1 MYDCFLH
8 ELPLFSTLWFN
19 CPNCFEGNQILKVNV
34 LVGSKIWNSIWFRF
48 PEPLSDEKTMT
59 VLLYWPVVFN
69 VVTILPI
76 AASSAEII
84 PRRMT
89 WLSNS
94 SWTALQSRQL
104 ILSYFFTCLKTQNT
118 FLRWRNSQVLFPVGK
133 TAWFFLLKLVSCEKR
148 AVCPKLIIK
157 PRPQNASRFQ
167 ILNPVFWNHM
177 YITRTIIMCMNSCE
191 KKTQMGKFIYFVLGF
206 VRYKYLSVDI
216 VLLAVEIHELSRN
229 LVWGP
234 MTSSCVE

>member
-1 MYDCFLH
+1 MPC
-8 ELPLFSTLWFN
+8 ELPLSLTLWFN
-19 CPNCFEGNQILKVNV
+19 CPNCFEGNRILKVNV
-34 LVGSKIWNSIWFRF
+34 LVGSKSRSSIWFRL

-104 ILSYFFTCLKTQNT
+104 ILFLFFHLFKKTKYVIEVMEFASFGSRLQLARQRDFRWCFWYLLPYTSYTYRRPRGYQCHAYNIGPKLMDKYFF
-118 FLRWRNSQVLFPVGK
+118 F
-133 TAWFFLLKLVSCEKR
+133 
-148 AVCPKLIIK
+148 
-157 PRPQNASRFQ
+157 
-167 ILNPVFWNHM
+167 
-177 YITRTIIMCMNSCE
+177 
-191 KKTQMGKFIYFVLGF
+191 LGF

-216 VLLAVEIHELSRN
+216 FLLAVEIHELCRN
-229 LVWGP
+229 LVWRP
-234 MTSSCVE
+234 ATK